1 MADRRNRRRG
11 GILLLGAAG
20 AAGAAGAWV
29 LWRRSGAGRPV
40 RDQWA
45 RAVATPSAS
54 AIGPAESVAVGSVN
68 GSAGATGSGVNGSAH
83 NGRAPQGLLARTET
97 PAPEKRAAPPTKP
110 APEPTTG
117 KPAPRAPA
125 PERSTEKP
133 AAEKP
138 AAEKPTA
145 EKPAVEKPAADKPAA
160 EKPTGQQPPASEEIL
175 DGPYGPGSAAPLPDG
190 SAPSPDFTIKGNA
203 TSMLFHPPSSP
214 YFGRTKPAAW
224 FRTAEDAERAGFTEW
239 KPKPRAS

>member
-1 MADRRNRRRG
+1 MADRRNRRRRAIVLFG
-11 GILLLGAAG
+11 VAG
-20 AAGAAGAWV
+20 AAGAGAWAV
-29 LWRRSGAGRPV
+29 WRRSGGGRSV

-54 AIGPAESVAVGSVN
+54 AIGAAEPVAIGSVN

-83 NGRAPQGLLARTET
+83 NGRAPQGLLTRPEA
-97 PAPEKRAAPPTKP
+97 PAPEKRTAPPTKP
-110 APEPTTG
+110 AAEKPEAE
-117 KPAPRAPA
+117 KPGVEKPGVEKPGV
-125 PERSTEKP
+125 EKP
-133 AAEKP
+133 AAEKL
-138 AAEKPTA
+138 
-145 EKPAVEKPAADKPAA
+145 AADKPAA
-160 EKPTGQQPPASEEIL
+160 EKRTAEEKTEVQQPATSEEIP

-190 SAPSPDFTIKGNA
+190 SAPSPEFTIKGNA